1 MLSKYGNCTCLLK
14 IKKTEGENRLF
25 LQKKKKKKEKEVGKN
40 SRFVGVLIKQL
51 LHSRLLDMRW
61 W

>member
-25 LQKKKKKKEKEVGKN
+25 LQKKKKERKKKKSG
-40 SRFVGVLIKQL
+40 RI
-51 LHSRLLDMRW
+51 LDLW
-61 W
+61 AF